1 MKLQFIGATERV
13 TGSCY
18 LLTDERLGTQFL
30 VDCGQFQGE
39 LNADL
44 LNDGPFPFHA
54 ADIQFVLLT
63 HAHLDHC
70 GKLPQLLT
78 AGFKGPIYCTAA
90 TAQLARIALIDAAQS
105 AAFTTED
112 VEALDFEAIDQA
124 EDFAFNRPCLKR
136 NGLVISVLRTAH
148 ILGSVGFEIHWWD
161 ATGEQRSI
169 LFSGDLGNHS
179 KANCYLPL
187 LSHRQSPKQAE
198 YMVVEST
205 YGNRAPREPHQV
217 SFEGRIEAWRDHIR
231 EHARTGGGPIF
242 VPCFALHRTQEVFF
256 DLDHVLRTTPDLQD
270 YRLCSDAP
278 LAQKMTAVYAAEL
291 GRRQTRKNDEPQV
304 RNKQLRTWL
313 DLADE
318 SQVDKHLAGLW
329 ARLSAFSKKEPVPET
344 ERTIVVTG
352 GGMCE
357 TGRVIGH
364 IREHHTN
371 PGALL
376 ALTGYVPAST
386 LAGQFKAL
394 LRDPKSAPATISI
407 GREAVPREV
416 IQMRICDLG
425 VYYSGHADRAGLLNY
440 IFEMPF
446 SKDAPSR
453 TKIFLTHGADEQ
465 RVPLKQA
472 IEQRFNERRPGERV
486 IENVVLPR
494 KASWYDLDARGV
506 QQPLEEEVHTYNA
519 DLLKELLREQRR
531 TNDLLSR
538 LLSAMTPAKKSKP

>member
-18 LLTDERLGTQFL
+18 LLKDERLGTQFL

-70 GKLPQLLT
+70 GRLPQLLK
-78 AGFKGPIYCTAA
+78 AGFKGRIYCTAA
-90 TAQLARIALIDAAQS
+90 TAQLARISLIDAAQS

-124 EDFAFNRPCLKR
+124 EDFAFNRPCLKH

-187 LSHRQSPKQAE
+187 LSHRQSPQRVE
-198 YMVVEST
+198 YLVVEST
-205 YGNRAPREPHQV
+205 YGDRAPREPDQL
-217 SFEGRIEAWRDHIR
+217 SFEGRIDAWRKQIR
-231 EHARTGGGPIF
+231 EHAAAGGGPIF

-256 DLDHVLRTTPDLQD
+256 DIDYVLRTTPDLKD
-270 YRLCSDAP
+270 YRLVSDAP
-278 LAQKMTAVYAAEL
+278 LAQKMTTDYATEL
-291 GRRQTRKNDEPQV
+291 DRRQTRKGDEPQF
-304 RNKQLRTWL
+304 RNKQLRSWL
-313 DLADE
+313 YQSDE
-318 SQVDKHLAGLW
+318 SQVDEHLAGLW
-329 ARLSAFSKKEPVPET
+329 ARLSTPSKREPVLAT
-344 ERTIVVTG
+344 EKTIVISG

-364 IREHHTN
+364 IREHHAN

-376 ALTGYVPAST
+376 ALTGYAPVST

-394 LRDPKSAPATISI
+394 LRDPKSAPASFSI
-407 GREAVPREV
+407 GRESVPREA
-416 IQMRICDLG
+416 INMRVCDFG
-425 VYYSGHADRAGLLNY
+425 VYYSGHADRAGLLDY

-446 SKDAPSR
+446 TTEAPPR
-453 TKIFLTHGADEQ
+453 TTVFLTHGSDEQ
-465 RVPLKQA
+465 RVPFKRA
-472 IEQRFNERRPGERV
+472 IEERMSEQRPGERAV
-486 IENVVLPR
+486 KRILLPE
-494 KASWYDLDARGV
+494 KASWYDLDDKGL
-506 QQPLEEEVHTYNA
+506 QQPLGDRDNGVNA
-519 DLLKELLREQRR
+519 GLLKELLREQRR

-538 LLSAMTPAKKSKP
+538 MLSSLAPAKKSKS